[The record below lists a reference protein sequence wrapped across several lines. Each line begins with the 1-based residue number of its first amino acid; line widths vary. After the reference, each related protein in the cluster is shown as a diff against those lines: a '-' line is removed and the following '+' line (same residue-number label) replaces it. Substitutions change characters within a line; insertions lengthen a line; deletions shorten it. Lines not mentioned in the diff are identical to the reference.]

1 MFTSIESPDYS
12 YSLVV
17 NKPRSKV
24 EAFSRDKLLITVFD
38 SLKHRKSAYSDAAAL
53 TDTIIAKVLNAISG
67 PGVDLKEITI
77 ITEQTLSDFDHA
89 AATHYRAYYTE
100 NS

>member
-1 MFTSIESPDYS
+1 MYTSIESPDYS
-12 YSLVV
+12 YSIVV
-17 NKPRSKV
+17 NKPKSKV

-53 TDTIIAKVLNAISG
+53 TDTVIAKVLNAISG
-67 PGVDLKEITI
+67 PGVDLKVITT
-77 ITEQTLSDFDHA
+77 ITEQTLRNFDYA
-89 AATHYRAYYTE
+89 AATHYHAYYSE